1 MTQQE
6 LLRLALISILIGI
19 GIGGIFLMLL
29 KLQRRNTVINS
40 FTNLDNLVGLIGVVE
55 IPFDQDSKGKVRV
68 MFEGNTRYFK
78 AVSHLTHQFEV
89 GEQVLITEVKNNKIW
104 VIPESEL
111 RNFND

>member
-1 MTQQE
+1 MNQQE

-19 GIGGIFLMLL
+19 GIGGLFLIIL
-29 KLQRRNTVINS
+29 KLQRQNTVINS
-40 FTNLDNLVGLIGVVE
+40 FIDFDNLVGLIGVVE

-68 MFEGNTRYFK
+68 IFEGNTRYFK

-89 GEQVLITEVKNNKIW
+89 GEKVLITEVQSNKIW

-111 RNFND
+111 RNFNN